1 MSFNVENL
9 VRSAVVLVVG
19 LPLTLSV
26 TNLANTTSQLA
37 ASGLTPASKAQNGV
51 KAELAEPCLRYM
63 LSKADSKLEREAKT
77 DIDEV
82 FGGEV
87 EYGATCKWAL

>member
-1 MSFNVENL
+1 MAFNVDNV

-37 ASGLTPASKAQNGV
+37 ASGLTPATKVQNNV
-51 KAELAEPCLRYM
+51 KEELAEPWLRYM
-63 LSKADSKLEREAKT
+63 LSKSDSKLERAAKN
-77 DIDEV
+77 DIDTV

-87 EYGATCKWAL
+87 DYANTCKWAL

>member
-1 MSFNVENL
+1 MAFNVDNV
-9 VRSAVVLVVG
+9 VRSAVVLVGG

-37 ASGLTPASKAQNGV
+37 ASGLTPATKVQNNV
-51 KAELAEPCLRYM
+51 KEELAEPCLRYM
-63 LSKADSKLEREAKT
+63 LSKADSKLERAAKN
-77 DIDEV
+77 DIDTV

-87 EYGATCKWAL
+87 DYANTCKWAL

>member
-1 MSFNVENL
+1 MAFNVENM
-9 VRSAVVLVVG
+9 VRSAVVMVVG

-37 ASGLTPASKAQNGV
+37 SSGLTESSKVQNQV
-51 KAELAEPCLRYM
+51 KEELAEPCLRFM
-63 LSKADSKLEREAKT
+63 LSKADSKVERGAKN
-77 DIDEV
+77 DIDAV

-87 EYGATCKWAL
+87 DYGSTCKWAL